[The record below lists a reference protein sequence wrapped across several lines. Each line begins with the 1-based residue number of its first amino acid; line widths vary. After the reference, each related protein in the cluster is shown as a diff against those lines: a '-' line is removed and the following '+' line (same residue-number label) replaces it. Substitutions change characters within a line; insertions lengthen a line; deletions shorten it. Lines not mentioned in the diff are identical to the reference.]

1 PAGVHP
7 KKSVKVLPLIAEQ
20 AQDTLSDREA
30 IVALGDLERD
40 TPQAALVELL
50 VDPRPAGT
58 FRVAQA
64 ELSYDVPGA
73 GPEKVRAD
81 AVVTFTNETV
91 HNDEANPVVL
101 NYVEKANAH
110 RLVTRVLDEYKR
122 TGKVTTRLHPNVT
135 RILDPET
142 QRLLDQAAAGG
153 ALSAEEVKT
162 IGNKTRKLTQMLEP

>member
-1 PAGVHP
+1 M
-7 KKSVKVLPLIAEQ
+7 
-20 AQDTLSDREA
+20 
-30 IVALGDLERD
+30 
-40 TPQAALVELL
+40 
-50 VDPRPAGT
+50 
-58 FRVAQA
+58 
-64 ELSYDVPGA
+64 PGG

-91 HNDEANPVVL
+91 PNDEANPVVL